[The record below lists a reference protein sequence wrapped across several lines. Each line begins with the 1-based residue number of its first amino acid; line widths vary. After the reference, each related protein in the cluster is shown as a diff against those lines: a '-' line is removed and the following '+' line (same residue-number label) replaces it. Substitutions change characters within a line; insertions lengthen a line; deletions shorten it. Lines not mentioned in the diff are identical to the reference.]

1 MSETSSD
8 RSKQRKAAQPI
19 SFAERT
25 LTSEAFLGL
34 FSEGMSLLE
43 ETADYLDGP
52 GRDAAKTLTRAA
64 SMVYA
69 SESMRLTTRLMQLAS
84 WLLLHRALKEGEI
97 SRDQA
102 IREKKK
108 VKLDDLAQAAPQP
121 AFSELPDALRDLI
134 ARSRQLQTR
143 IRGLDAQIYDPAPET
158 QVTVQGNPLNDQ
170 LDQLASAFGA
180 RREESS

>member
-1 MSETSSD
+1 
-8 RSKQRKAAQPI
+8 
-19 SFAERT
+19 
-25 LTSEAFLGL
+25 
-34 FSEGMSLLE
+34 
-43 ETADYLDGP
+43 
-52 GRDAAKTLTRAA
+52 
-64 SMVYA
+64 
-69 SESMRLTTRLMQLAS
+69 MRLTTRLMQLAS

-134 ARSRQLQTR
+134 ERSRQLQSR
-143 IRGLDAQIYDPAPET
+143 IRGLDEQIYKPVPPT
-158 QVTVQGNPLNDQ
+158 QETVQGNPLNEQ

-180 RREESS
+180 RREGSS